1 MRVAVVG
8 ATGKTGHIVAQRL
21 LATGHEVRAVM
32 RDPSRAQDLGSRGA
46 EVFACDLG
54 DAERTR
60 AAFSAMEGVYYCSP
74 LGIRHPD
81 PLAIAAAREAGVNH
95 FVFLSGLGA
104 EKAPGVE
111 LLENKR
117 ALEQELA
124 TSGMPYTILNPNWFM
139 DNLEFYHREEILA
152 GTLNC
157 PLSPT
162 ARIQPVAAR
171 DIAEVGV
178 QALRTYPR
186 NRAYIVSGP
195 EPLTFPQITEML
207 GRALGRRI
215 EYHYLTDDEFVTDY
229 GQYLGEAYAQELLK
243 LYHHYE
249 EQNPVGDPEPLRQ
262 EFSIK
267 LTSLQE
273 YVRDLAT
280 RWKNS

>member
-1 MRVAVVG
+1 
-8 ATGKTGHIVAQRL
+8 
-21 LATGHEVRAVM
+21 
-32 RDPSRAQDLGSRGA
+32 
-46 EVFACDLG
+46 
-54 DAERTR
+54 
-60 AAFSAMEGVYYCSP
+60 MEGVYYCSP
-74 LGIRHPD
+74 LGIGHPD
-81 PLAIAAAREAGVNH
+81 PLAAERGWTRTAIAAAREAGVNH